1 MVNSWFSVDVP
12 KQKRSSEVLG
22 DVLAEDAGAG
32 WQASKV
38 EIWQLRPQSP
48 AMGGQFSDPSKK
60 KQKSMGSPPIK
71 KGESRIKKGLVMVLL
86 FEVAIS
92 SYIYIR

>member
-1 MVNSWFSVDVP
+1 MVNSDVFC
-12 KQKRSSEVLG
+12 RLG

-60 KQKSMGSPPIK
+60 NKFRWEVRQLKSGR
-71 KGESRIKKGLVMVLL
+71 GVFQGLVMVLL